1 MRRFVLIANGFI
13 AVFFA
18 AFVLY
23 TFVGRGHINYLAR
36 DFVTVKTQR
45 LADPAVETAER
56 TLRIRMVQKLL
67 REEQIAVFEGEI
79 AAYRQDPQRYIS
91 ELTGRLPT
99 PASPVSSNPI
109 LAKLTQ
115 WKEKVREH
123 YDRVLGRLLWDLR
136 IFASSNLIAALF
148 AIMLT
153 TRANAKNSSKLV
165 WFSFLLFSA
174 IAYSV
179 YFYIDRFSF
188 FRILFNS
195 YLGWWY
201 PGLLAITLIGL
212 YLDYGRS
219 KEDRDSG
226 GLQTADA

>member
-1 MRRFVLIANGFI
+1 MRQFVLIANGFT

-23 TFVGRGHINYLAR
+23 TFAGRRHINDLAR
-36 DFVTVKTQR
+36 DFATVKTQKY
-45 LADPAVETAER
+45 ADTAIDAGEK
-56 TLRIRMVQKLL
+56 TLRIRMVRKLL
-67 REEQIAVFEGEI
+67 RDEQIAVFEDEI

-99 PASPVSSNPI
+99 TTSPRHTNPL
-109 LAKLTQ
+109 LAKVTQ

-123 YDRVLGRLLWDLR
+123 YDKVLRRLVWDLR

-148 AIMLT
+148 AIMLA
-153 TRANAKNSSKLV
+153 TRANAKDSSKLV
-165 WFSFLLFSA
+165 WVSFLLFGA

-201 PGLLAITLIGL
+201 PGVLAITLIGL
-212 YLDYGRS
+212 YLSYGRPR
-219 KEDRDSG
+219 DRRTSV
-226 GLQTADA
+226 QT

>member
-1 MRRFVLIANGFI
+1 MRRFVLIANGFT

-23 TFVGRGHINYLAR
+23 TFAGRRHINDLAR

-45 LADPAVETAER
+45 FADAAVEAGEK
-56 TLRIRMVQKLL
+56 TLRIRMVRKLL

-91 ELTGRLPT
+91 ELTGRLPIT
-99 PASPVSSNPI
+99 TSPRHTNPL
-109 LAKLTQ
+109 LAKVTQ

-123 YDRVLGRLLWDLR
+123 YDKVLGRLVWDLR

-148 AIMLT
+148 AIMLA
-153 TRANAKNSSKLV
+153 TRANAKDSSKLV
-165 WFSFLLFSA
+165 WVSFLLFGA

-201 PGLLAITLIGL
+201 PGVLAMTLIGL
-212 YLDYGRS
+212 YVNYGRS
-219 KEDRDSG
+219 RKDRRG
-226 GLQTADA
+226 